1 VTESVPGPSGSLG
14 PRGPLHGVRVLEVGQ
29 YVAGPMAAMM
39 LADLGADV
47 VKVEPPGKGDAF
59 RTYGLRYEGY
69 AAFWVNVNRGKRS
82 VALDLKD
89 ARDAERCRE
98 LARRADILLLTSR
111 PGVLDDVGLDDDTL
125 ASLNP
130 ALVRVYVTGYGSTG
144 PRASEPV
151 YDNLVQGLS
160 GLAAFQSGN
169 GVDDV
174 LAPMVVDKTTSFLV
188 AQAAIAALYEQ
199 RVTGVGRRVEVSLL
213 DVAAYWNFPD
223 MFQDRTFV
231 DDDKRITRLGSSIV
245 TTTDG
250 RIIVSP
256 VTGRQLKNTAAA
268 FGHPEWIDEWK
279 TMEDHTVL
287 MRDAVRKFESVT
299 STMTTAEALDRLREH
314 DVPAAPVLDLDAHL
328 DDPQVRH
335 NELYAT
341 EHDERLGAV
350 RVVRYPARFDGEPRR
365 APFTAP
371 RPGADRAAVV
381 RDWGLDWSVED
392 PED

>member
-1 VTESVPGPSGSLG
+1 MTAQPSGPS
-14 PRGPLHGVRVLEVGQ
+14 RGPLAGVRVLEVGQ
-29 YVAGPMAAMM
+29 YVAGPMATMM

-89 ARDAERCRE
+89 PGDAERCRE
-98 LARRADILLLTSR
+98 LACHADVILLTSR

-125 ASLNP
+125 SSLNP
-130 ALVRVYVTGYGSTG
+130 SLVRVYVTGYGSTG
-144 PRASEPV
+144 PRAGEPV

-169 GVDDV
+169 GVHDV

-188 AQAAIAALYEQ
+188 AQATIAALYERQ
-199 RVTGVGRRVEVSLL
+199 MSGVGRRVEVSLL

-231 DDDKRITRLGSSIV
+231 DDDKRIRRLGSSIV
-245 TTTDG
+245 ETTDG
-250 RIIVSP
+250 HIIVSP
-256 VTGRQLKNTAAA
+256 VTGRQLKNTAEA
-268 FGHPEWIDEWK
+268 FGHPEWIDEFK
-279 TMEDHTVL
+279 TMTDHTVL

-299 STMTTAEALDRLREH
+299 STMTTAEALDRLREF
-314 DVPAAPVLDLDAHL
+314 DVPAAPVHDLDAHL
-328 DDPQVRH
+328 ADPQVQH
-335 NELYAT
+335 NALYET
-341 EHDERLGAV
+341 VHDAHLGEV
-350 RVVRYPARFDGEPRR
+350 RVVRYPAVFDGSTLR
-365 APFTAP
+365 ARFTAP
-371 RPGADRAAVV
+371 LPGADSAEIA
-381 RDWGLDWSVED
+381 RDWDLGD
-392 PED
+392 

>member
-1 VTESVPGPSGSLG
+1 MTSVLDGI
-14 PRGPLHGVRVLEVGQ
+14 RVLDLSSGI
-29 YVAGPMAAMM
+29 AGPITGM
-39 LADLGADV
+39 LLSDHGADV

-89 ARDAERCRE
+89 PADAERCRD
-98 LARRADILLLTSR
+98 LARRADVILLTSR

-130 ALVRVYVTGYGSTG
+130 SLVRVYVTGYGSTG
-144 PRASEPV
+144 PRATEPV

-169 GVDDV
+169 GVHDV

-188 AQAAIAALYEQ
+188 AQATIAALYERQ
-199 RVTGVGRRVEVSLL
+199 VSGVGRRVEVSLL

-231 DDDKRITRLGSSIV
+231 DDDKRIRRLGSSIV
-245 TTTDG
+245 ATTDG
-250 RIIVSP
+250 HIIVSP
-256 VTGRQLKNTAAA
+256 VTGRQLKNTAEA
-268 FGHPEWIDEWK
+268 FGHPEWIDEFK
-279 TMEDHTVL
+279 TMTDHTVL

-299 STMTTAEALDRLREH
+299 STMTTAEALDRLREF
-314 DVPAAPVLDLDAHL
+314 DVPAAPVHDLDAHL
-328 DDPQVRH
+328 ADPQVQH
-335 NELYAT
+335 NALYET
-341 EHDERLGAV
+341 VHDAHLGEV
-350 RVVRYPARFDGEPRR
+350 RVVRYPAVFDGATLR
-365 APFTAP
+365 ARFTAP
-371 RPGADRAAVV
+371 LPGADSAEVA
-381 RDWGLDWSVED
+381 RDWDLGD
-392 PED
+392 

>member
-1 VTESVPGPSGSLG
+1 MTAQPPGPLA
-14 PRGPLHGVRVLEVGQ
+14 GVRVLEVGQ

-69 AAFWVNVNRGKRS
+69 AAFWLNVNRGKRS

-89 ARDAERCRE
+89 PGDAERCRE
-98 LARRADILLLTSR
+98 LARRADVILLTSR

-130 ALVRVYVTGYGSTG
+130 SLVRVYVTGYGSTG

-169 GVDDV
+169 GVPDV
-174 LAPMVVDKTTSFLV
+174 VAPMVVDKTTSFLV
-188 AQAAIAALYEQ
+188 AQAAIAALYER
-199 RVTGVGRRVEVSLL
+199 RVSGEGRRVEVSLL

-223 MFQDRTFV
+223 LFQDRTFV
-231 DDDKRITRLGSSIV
+231 DDDRRIRRLGSSIV
-245 TTTDG
+245 ATTDG

-256 VTGRQLKNTAAA
+256 VTGRQLARTAEAL
-268 FGHPEWIDEWK
+268 GHPEWIDEFK
-279 TMEDHTVL
+279 TMTDHTVL

-299 STMTTAEALDRLREH
+299 STMTTTEALDRLREF
-314 DVPAAPVLDLDAHL
+314 DVPAAPVHDLDAHL
-328 DDPQVRH
+328 ADPQVQH
-335 NELYAT
+335 NALYET
-341 EHDERLGAV
+341 VHDEHLGEV
-350 RVVRYPARFDGEPRR
+350 RVVRYPAVFDGATLR

-371 RPGADRAAVV
+371 LPGADSAEIA
-381 RDWGLDWSVED
+381 RDWDLGG
-392 PED
+392 

>member
-1 VTESVPGPSGSLG
+1 VTEPTPGPLA
-14 PRGPLHGVRVLEVGQ
+14 GVRVLEVGQ

-82 VALDLKD
+82 VALDLKEP
-89 ARDAERCRE
+89 ADAERCRD
-98 LARRADILLLTSR
+98 LARRADVILLTSR

-130 ALVRVYVTGYGSTG
+130 SLVRVYVTGYGSTG

-169 GVDDV
+169 GVHDV

-188 AQAAIAALYEQ
+188 AQATIAALYERQ
-199 RVTGVGRRVEVSLL
+199 VSGVGRRVEVSLL

-231 DDDKRITRLGSSIV
+231 DDDKRIQRLGSSIV
-245 TTTDG
+245 ATTDG
-250 RIIVSP
+250 HIIVSP
-256 VTGRQLKNTAAA
+256 VTGRQLKNTAEA
-268 FGHPEWIDEWK
+268 FGHPEWIDEFK
-279 TMEDHTVL
+279 TITDHTVL

-299 STMTTAEALDRLREH
+299 STMTTAEALDRLREF
-314 DVPAAPVLDLDAHL
+314 DVPAAPVHDLDAHL
-328 DDPQVRH
+328 ADPQVQH
-335 NELYAT
+335 NELYET
-341 EHDERLGAV
+341 VHDARLGEV
-350 RVVRYPARFDGEPRR
+350 RIVRYPAVFDGATLR
-365 APFTAP
+365 ARFTAP
-371 RPGADRAAVV
+371 LPGADSAEIA
-381 RDWGLDWSVED
+381 RDWGLELGSQEGDGVA
-392 PED
+392 